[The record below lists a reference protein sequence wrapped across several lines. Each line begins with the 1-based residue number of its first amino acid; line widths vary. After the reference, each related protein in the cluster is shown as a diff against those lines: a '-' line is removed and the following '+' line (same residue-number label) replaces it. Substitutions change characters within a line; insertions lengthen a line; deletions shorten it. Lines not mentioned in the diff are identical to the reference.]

1 MIQVDENRM
10 RDVKAGIALEIAK
23 MLPKK
28 ERVAAVKGTLRCD
41 EEEARFLIARGRRIA
56 KLKVQ
61 AA

>member
-1 MIQVDENRM
+1 MIPVDENRM

-28 ERVAAVKGTLRCD
+28 ERIAAVKGTLRCD

-56 KLKVQ
+56 KLKAQ